1 MLYDQPLDYQILKDS
16 RCSGS
21 DYAVYL
27 YIKNRLVTSAREA
40 GLSLMEIKR
49 GYNPDNYETLYG
61 ISRREIQEYTGYTLI
76 QVRRVVDRLKEL
88 DLAIPDAGDNGR
100 YYYPIH
106 FRLPFIEPFIE
117 DKQESSQ
124 QLKLFFKK

>member
-1 MLYDQPLDYQILKDS
+1 MFYNQPLDYQILKDS

-27 YIKNRLVTSAREA
+27 YIKNTLITSAQEA

-49 GYNPDNYETLYG
+49 GYDPNDYATLYG
-61 ISRREIQEYTGYTLI
+61 ISRRDIQNYTGYSLI
-76 QVRRVVDRLKEL
+76 QVRRVVDKLKEL

-106 FRLPFIEPFIE
+106 FRLPFIG
-117 DKQESSQ
+117 DKPEAVS
-124 QLKLFFKK
+124 QLKLFFKE